1 MSAYLVGASFVCA
14 QGENDAVW
22 GNLAAPRPPALY
34 TARLL
39 DEAVALPCFRAFRE
53 APMPL
58 AALYPL
64 LERHIAQCVADA
76 GWDSDMLA
84 TTPIFL
90 GSTVYVMADREYRAM
105 RAPLTPTYELTEI
118 ARHLRAHTRSP
129 AVYSLATSCTASA
142 HGISAAA
149 RMMDNGFIE
158 RALVLGFESLNRLT
172 FDHFYAL
179 GLAAAEHR
187 PMTDSGIV
195 LGEGIACLALQAAP
209 REGAARLH
217 SFCQQTDHANVTQ
230 TSEASVRDLIRAV
243 LDRAALEARDIRAV
257 KIHGAGTS
265 DAMEETILQALL
277 PGVPLLPC
285 KAWTGHTLGATAALE
300 TALLRL
306 CLTNGEFPLPG
317 YQQTLAPG
325 HYLHYFLGFAGSHV
339 GWILTWTQQGKTNA
353 GRDER
358 NVLQHI
364 AGLPKNGTDNPLN
377 KDLYSKD

>member
-14 QGENDAVW
+14 QGENAAAW
-22 GNLAAPRPPALY
+22 ENLAAPRLPAVQ
-34 TARLL
+34 TARVL
-39 DEAVALPCFRAFRE
+39 DEVASLPCFRVFPE

-58 AALYPL
+58 GALYPL

-76 GWDSDMLA
+76 GWDEAMLA

-90 GSTVYVMADREYRAM
+90 GSTVYVMADREYCAA
-105 RAPLTPTYELTEI
+105 RAPLTPSYELTEI
-118 ARHLRAHTRSP
+118 ARHLRTQTQSP
-129 AVYSLATSCTASA
+129 AVYTFATSCTASA

-149 RMMDNGFIE
+149 RMMENGFIE
-158 RALVLGFESLNRLT
+158 RALVLGFESYNRLT
-172 FDHFYAL
+172 FEHFHAL
-179 GLAAAEHR
+179 GLAAATYR
-187 PMTDSGIV
+187 PMQDGGIV
-195 LGEGIACLALQAAP
+195 LGEGIACLALQARP
-209 REGAARLH
+209 GQGAARLH
-217 SFCQQTDHANVTQ
+217 GFCQRTDHANLTQ
-230 TSEASVRDLIRAV
+230 TSADALRDLVCEVLARAS
-243 LDRAALEARDIRAV
+243 LDARDIRAV

-339 GWILTWTQQGKTNA
+339 GWILTWTQEGKTNA
-353 GRDER
+353 GRGER
-358 NVLQHI
+358 NVLQHR

-377 KDLYSKD
+377 KDLYSKV